1 MGPRSVTNATYTSR
15 GHPAPEHGARPRH
28 RARHERAIEIDLAIE
43 TLTEEQRTILRVT
56 GELDLFTA
64 PRLREAVVEATEAG
78 VTNVIVNLDGV
89 SFIDSS
95 GLGVLVAC
103 LKRLRERDGSFAVV
117 AGETSSL
124 HKLLALTGLD
134 GFLPTFTSLEAARSG

>member
-1 MGPRSVTNATYTSR
+1 M
-15 GHPAPEHGARPRH
+15 
-28 RARHERAIEIDLAIE
+28 
-43 TLTEEQRTILRVT
+43 T

-64 PRLREAVVEATEAG
+64 PRLREAVVDATDAGAEDVVVDLAG
-78 VTNVIVNLDGV
+78 VG
-89 SFIDSS
+89 FIDSS

-103 LKRLRERDGSFAVV
+103 LKRMRERGGAFAVV

-134 GFLPTFTSLEAARSG
+134 GFLPTFNTLEAARGD